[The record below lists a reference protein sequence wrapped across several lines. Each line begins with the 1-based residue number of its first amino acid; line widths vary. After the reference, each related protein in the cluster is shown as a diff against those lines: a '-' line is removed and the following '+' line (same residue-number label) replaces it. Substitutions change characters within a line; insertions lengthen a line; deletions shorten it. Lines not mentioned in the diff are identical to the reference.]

1 MFQLPNKEVI
11 REALPVHWP
20 RWKNDNK
27 QQEFVRK
34 HILPENM
41 RLLFWKELQN
51 WKAQGSVDIMYFKLR
66 QTLNTTI
73 YEMRFAR
80 TNSQFRL
87 QCGYKPGREC
97 EDIEVGR
104 EVCRYVWR
112 TPRIIIAL
120 NR

>member
-11 REALPVHWP
+11 REALPAHWP
-20 RWKNDNK
+20 KWKNDNK

-97 EDIEVGR
+97 EDIEVGKGG
-104 EVCRYVWR
+104 
-112 TPRIIIAL
+112 L
-120 NR
+120 